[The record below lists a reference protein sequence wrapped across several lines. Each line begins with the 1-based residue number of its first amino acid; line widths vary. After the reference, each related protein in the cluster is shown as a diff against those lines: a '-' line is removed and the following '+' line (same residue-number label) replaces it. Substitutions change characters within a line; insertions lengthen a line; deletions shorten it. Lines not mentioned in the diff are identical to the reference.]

1 MADAVFQKL
10 VDDAGLSNLFTI
22 DSAGTSSW
30 HVGEP
35 AHNGTRRI
43 LTDHDIKYSG
53 RSRQL
58 QIGDLSHNRSYI
70 IAMDQNN
77 IRDIKANFGD
87 QQRLY
92 RLLDFAK
99 RSKVKDVPDPYY
111 SDNFEYVYQLVMD
124 GCEGLL
130 AMIRDQEG
138 I

>member
-1 MADAVFQKL
+1 MADAVFHKL
-10 VDDAGLSNLFTI
+10 VDNDGLSKLFAI

-30 HVGEP
+30 HVGQP
-35 AHNGTRRI
+35 AHNGTQRV
-43 LTDHDIKYSG
+43 LADHDIKYSG

-58 QIGDLSHNRSYI
+58 KIGDLAQNRSYI

-77 IRDIKANFGD
+77 IHDIKAIFGD
-87 QQRLY
+87 HPRLY

-99 RSKVKDVPDPYY
+99 QSEVKDVPDPYY
-111 SDNFEYVYQLVMD
+111 SDNFEYVYQLVKD

-130 AMIRDQEG
+130 AMIRDREG